1 MPFYQQIANG
11 NYVVPPNTAPNAA
24 DNTVG
29 GMMMA
34 QFAQRNYTW
43 PANAA
48 QILSDFH
55 NHMQMFWTWD
65 PSQVNGNGAGLLD
78 GTRMSGYC
86 GQLAQA
92 FMALLRTPAP
102 FGFGVQAA
110 TAEYQPATEMFL
122 ANHPGP
128 VFNLNAN
135 VLRHDWDT
143 NGRANAPF
151 YAWGNHIVVSSGG
164 QFYDPCY
171 NATYAALSQ
180 MAPYSVSLNSALV
193 NNAIVIES
201 ATVTSITGDEYT
213 FQNVQQGSDARNTH
227 RLASLIAS
235 EDFPV

>member
-11 NYVVPPNTAPNAA
+11 NFIVPPATAANAN
-24 DNTVG
+24 DDTVG
-29 GMMMA
+29 GILMA

-65 PSQVNGNGAGLLD
+65 PSQVAGTGAGLLD

-92 FMALLRTPAP
+92 FEALLRTPAP

-128 VFNLNAN
+128 VFGLESN

-143 NGRANAPF
+143 NARAFAPV
-151 YAWGNHIVVSSGG
+151 YAWGNHIVVQCGG
-164 QFYDPCY
+164 QYYDPCY
-171 NATYAALSQ
+171 NAIYPALPN
-180 MAPYSVSLNSALV
+180 MAPYSVTLNSALV

-201 ATVTSITGDEYT
+201 ATVVSTTGDEYT
-213 FQNVQQGSDARNTH
+213 FQNVDQGSDARASH
-227 RLASLIAS
+227 RLASLIVS
-235 EDFPV
+235 DDFPV